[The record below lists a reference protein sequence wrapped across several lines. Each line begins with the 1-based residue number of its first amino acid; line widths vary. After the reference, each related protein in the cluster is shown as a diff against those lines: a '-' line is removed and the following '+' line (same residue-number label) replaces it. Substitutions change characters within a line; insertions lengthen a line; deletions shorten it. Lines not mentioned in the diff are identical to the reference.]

1 MDVPVTIVTPAEAET
16 VDAVVC
22 LLASDDPGVFRDNL
36 TGTCNDCGQ
45 PVVFRP
51 TAPRAP
57 IRKRLRCV
65 VERGDGG
72 TA

>member
-1 MDVPVTIVTPAEAET
+1 MDVPVTIVTPAKAET
-16 VDAVVC
+16 ADAVVC

-51 TAPRAP
+51 TAPKAP
-57 IRKRLRCV
+57 IKVCLRCV
-65 VERGDGG
+65 VDRGAGG

>member
-1 MDVPVTIVTPAEAET
+1 MDVPVTIVTADEAET

-36 TGTCNDCGQ
+36 TGTCHDCGK

-51 TAPRAP
+51 TAPWAP
-57 IRKRLRCV
+57 IRICMRCALV
-65 VERGDGG
+65 RSACS